1 MKTLCVMLL
10 PLSLVAASPTA
21 PDLKIAE
28 VVIRNI
34 SVLNVAAGAWLPH
47 RDVIIRDGK
56 IATVQPVGSPLPA
69 SKFTIN
75 GDGKFAIPGLF
86 DNRVHLKGFDR
97 STAGQFVAY
106 GVTSVWDRG
115 TDAARIEEWRRDIS
129 YGKFMGPRIVR
140 SDAAGGP
147 QKEPPLPGSGAG
159 ATAAIAI
166 GFHDELAARVRRSG
180 LTAAEVLRS
189 ATIDSATFH
198 GRGLDLGS
206 IEQGKIAD
214 LIVLSGDPLANIAHT
229 RMIDAVVFRGETL
242 TRAHLNQLL
251 SRAGLQPAAHEE

>member
-1 MKTLCVMLL
+1 MKTLCLMLL
-10 PLSLVAASPTA
+10 PLSLAAASQLA
-21 PDLKIAE
+21 PDRKIAE

-34 SVLNVAAGAWLPH
+34 YVLDVTAGVWLAP
-47 RDVIIRDGK
+47 RDVIVRDGR
-56 IATVQPVGSPLPA
+56 IAAVQPAGSPLPA

-86 DNRVHLKGFDR
+86 DNRVHLTGFDTT
-97 STAGQFVAY
+97 TAGQFVAN

-115 TDAARIEEWRRDIS
+115 TDATRTEAWRRDIS

-140 SDAAGGP
+140 ADAAGGP
-147 QKEPPLPGSGAG
+147 AKEPALPGSGAG
-159 ATAAIAI
+159 AASASAI
-166 GFHDELAARVRRSG
+166 GFHDELAARVRQSG
-180 LTAAEVLRS
+180 LTAAAVLRS

-206 IEQGKIAD
+206 IEPGKIAD

-229 RMIDAVVFRGETL
+229 RTIDAVVFRGETL
-242 TRAHLNQLL
+242 TRAHLNHLL
-251 SRAGLQPAAHEE
+251 SHAGRQPAPHER

>member
-1 MKTLCVMLL
+1 MKTLCFMLL
-10 PLSLVAASPTA
+10 TFFAGGASQPA

-34 SVLNVAAGAWLPH
+34 SVLDVTAGAWLPH
-47 RDVIIRDGK
+47 RDVIIRNGK
-56 IATVQPVGSPLPA
+56 IAAVQPAGSPLPA

-86 DNRVHLKGFDR
+86 DNRVHLNGFDR
-97 STAGQFVAY
+97 TSAGQFVAY

-115 TDAARIEEWRRDIS
+115 TDATRTEEWRRDIS

-140 SDAAGGP
+140 ADATGGP
-147 QKEPPLPGSGAG
+147 AKEPALPGSGAG
-159 ATAAIAI
+159 ATSAIAI
-166 GFHDELAARVRRSG
+166 GFHDELAARVRQSG
-180 LTAAEVLRS
+180 RTAAAVLRS
-189 ATIDSATFH
+189 ATIDSARFH

-206 IEQGKIAD
+206 IELGKIAD
-214 LIVLSGDPLANIAHT
+214 LIVLSGDPLVNIAHT

-251 SRAGLQPAAHEE
+251 SHAGLQPARHEQ

>member
-1 MKTLCVMLL
+1 MKTLGLMLL
-10 PLSLVAASPTA
+10 PLLLAGASQSA

-34 SVLNVAAGAWLPH
+34 SVLDVTAGAWRPH
-47 RDVIIRDGK
+47 RDVIVRSGK
-56 IATVQPVGSPLPA
+56 IAAIQPAGSPLPA
-69 SKFTIN
+69 SKFTVN
-75 GDGKFAIPGLF
+75 GDGKFAIPGFF

-97 STAGQFVAY
+97 TTAGQFVAY

-115 TDAARIEEWRRDIS
+115 TEATRTEEWRRDIS

-140 SDAAGGP
+140 ADAAGGP
-147 QKEPPLPGSGAG
+147 QKEPALPASGAG
-159 ATAAIAI
+159 ATSANAIR
-166 GFHDELAARVRRSG
+166 FHDELAARVRQSG

-206 IEQGKIAD
+206 IEPGKIAD
-214 LIVLSGDPLANIAHT
+214 LIVLSADPVANIAHT

-251 SRAGLQPAAHEE
+251 SHAGLPAPHEQ

>member
-1 MKTLCVMLL
+1 MKRLCFLL
-10 PLSLVAASPTA
+10 VALSLVAASPN
-21 PDLKIAE
+21 PSDLKIAE
-28 VVIRNI
+28 VVIRKI
-34 SVLNVAAGAWLPH
+34 SVLDVTAGAWLPH
-47 RDVIIRDGK
+47 RDIIMRNGK
-56 IATVQPVGSPLPA
+56 IAAIRPAGSPLPA

-86 DNRVHLKGFDR
+86 DNRVHLKGFER
-97 STAGQFVAY
+97 SSVGQFVAY

-140 SDAAGGP
+140 ADPAGGP
-147 QKEPPLPGSGAG
+147 QKEPALPGSGAG
-159 ATAAIAI
+159 ATSTIAV
-166 GFHDELAARVRRSG
+166 GFHDELATRVRESG
-180 LTAAEVLRS
+180 MTAAAVLRS

-206 IEQGKIAD
+206 IELGKIAD
-214 LIVLSGDPLANIAHT
+214 LIVLSGNPLANIAHT
-229 RMIDAVVFRGETL
+229 RLIDAVVFRGETL

-251 SRAGLQPAAHEE
+251 SHAGVRPAAYE

>member
-10 PLSLVAASPTA
+10 PLALVAASPNA

-34 SVLNVAAGAWLPH
+34 AVLDVAAGAWLPH

-56 IATVQPVGSPLPA
+56 IATVQPAGSPLPA

-115 TDAARIEEWRRDIS
+115 TDATRIDEWRRDIS

-140 SDAAGGP
+140 ADAAGGP
-147 QKEPPLPGSGAG
+147 QKEPSLPGSGAG
-159 ATAAIAI
+159 ATAAAI
-166 GFHDELAARVRRSG
+166 GFHDELAARVSRSG

-214 LIVLSGDPLANIAHT
+214 LIVLNGDPLANIAHT
-229 RMIDAVVFRGETL
+229 RLIDAVVFRGETL

-251 SRAGLQPAAHEE
+251 SRAGLQPAAHEQ